1 MQQENVRITK
11 VEKSEERNVKHK
23 SYLILL
29 KYIPHIAS
37 LMYIVYTIF
46 QFLDVDLIILGYFI
60 NISITS
66 WIFMM
71 LSSIV
76 FRFCYVHRLP
86 LYYILINELTTVIDT
101 YIGIPITEMNLL
113 GVHLIFIGLLVFGY
127 TFYYFK
133 NMARSVV

>member
-1 MQQENVRITK
+1 MQQERILTTK
-11 VEKSEERNVKHK
+11 AEKLEERNLKHK

-29 KYIPHIAS
+29 KYLPHIAS

-86 LYYILINELTTVIDT
+86 LYYILVNELTTVIDT
-101 YIGIPITEMNLL
+101 YIGIPISDMKLL
-113 GVHLIFIGLLVFGY
+113 GIHLIFIGLLVFGY
-127 TFYYFK
+127 TYYYFNNK
-133 NMARSVV
+133 

>member
-1 MQQENVRITK
+1 MKKE
-11 VEKSEERNVKHK
+11 EKLEERNVKHK

-29 KYIPHIAS
+29 KYIPHFAS

-66 WIFMM
+66 WFFMM

-101 YIGIPITEMNLL
+101 YIEIPISVNKLL
-113 GVHLIFIGLLVFGY
+113 GLHLIFIGLLIFGY
-127 TFYYFK
+127 TYYYLKYVRVNK
-133 NMARSVV
+133 NNT